1 MGGRGKIKGSLKTDG
16 LLTTVSPLIT
26 PVCVSS
32 LPFCATTATTY
43 TWLIIQLEN
52 LPGAFTVWAA
62 SKEASFLHGRYVFS
76 SWDVEE
82 LANTEITSRLAKDR
96 DYLKI
101 SVKGLD
107 WMKKI

>member
-1 MGGRGKIKGSLKTDG
+1 MGGHGKTKESLKTRG
-16 LLTTVSPLIT
+16 LLTTVSLLIIL
-26 PVCVSS
+26 VCVLS
-32 LPFCATTATTY
+32 LQFCATTATTY

-62 SKEASFLHGRYVFS
+62 SKDASFLHGRYVFS

-82 LANTEITSRLAKDR
+82 LADKEITSRLAKDR